1 MRRKTEENIHSMI
14 EVRSETDSKMSAKE
28 GQKLWANFRKYAQ
41 YEELK
46 DLYKKTMPAI
56 SGFEDKLKVNNDHND
71 KIDMMMRR
79 MDEVI
84 CQKSDRQIVK
94 ELREHIEKTFITKN
108 ENGATL
114 DITKK

>member
-1 MRRKTEENIHSMI
+1 
-14 EVRSETDSKMSAKE
+14 
-28 GQKLWANFRKYAQ
+28 
-41 YEELK
+41 
-46 DLYKKTMPAI
+46 MPAI